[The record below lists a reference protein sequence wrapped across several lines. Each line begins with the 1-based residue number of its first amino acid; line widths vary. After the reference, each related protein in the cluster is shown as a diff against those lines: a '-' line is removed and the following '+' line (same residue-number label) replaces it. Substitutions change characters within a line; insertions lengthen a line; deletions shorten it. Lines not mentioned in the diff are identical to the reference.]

1 MRRLSL
7 STMLVALN
15 AGALLVAVALVAFV
29 AVRLLGRL
37 ADDQALARVAQ
48 AGAIARREVDNEHQ
62 AIETAAQLLAER
74 PTLRALLERDDR
86 SALTQFLSRFAQTG
100 QLDGVAVW
108 RDGELIAASDQRLPW
123 TALWGARAETT
134 LRLVVPGGDGQPL
147 VMGAWRPLPGA
158 STAAVVVAER
168 LDDTRAQQIG
178 NSIGVPVEI
187 IARTTPGTSTP
198 APLAQLRAQVLAT
211 NDVAT
216 ARVDQTNSY
225 VAAVPLHAPD
235 GTTVALLQT
244 SLPTD
249 DVQRG
254 VQRLAGTLVLLAAG
268 VSGIAAFGNFLFGRR
283 LARPLVRLTHAAAQ
297 IGGGDLQSP
306 IHHSASREIGTLA
319 VTLEDMRR
327 RLLQLT
333 ADLRHQQAEAQAILT
348 GINEGVFTVDRER
361 RIRYLN
367 KQAAALLNVDGDASL
382 GRFCGDVLHPQG
394 PDGIRPCE
402 TQCPIVHARFR
413 GGARATEHLLLGGQR
428 RTVVITSAP
437 VIDEQQV
444 QVLRDETDIEAMR
457 RVRDSVLANVS
468 HEFRTPLS
476 AQLASIEL
484 LLDQLPDLSVDQTG
498 DLVRALQRGT
508 LRLTQLIDNLLES
521 ARLEAGH
528 LAIRQRPVALDAV
541 VEDALELMR
550 PLFDQRAQ
558 QVVVDLPYPLPSVC
572 GDPPRLT
579 QVFVNL
585 FANANKFSPAHSTIQ
600 IGGTVSA
607 NSVTLWVEDEGPGLP
622 AGNGSALFGQFVRAH
637 ANEPEQGGVG
647 LGLWIVQSIVE
658 RHGGAVEA
666 RSIARGTRMCITLP
680 VDHTP

>member
-7 STMLVALN
+7 STLLVALN
-15 AGALLVAVALVAFV
+15 AGVLLVAVALVAFV

-62 AIETAAQLLAER
+62 AAETTAQLLAER
-74 PTLRALLERDDR
+74 PTLRTLLERNDR
-86 SALTQFLSRFAQTG
+86 QALTQFLAQFAQTS
-100 QLDGVAVW
+100 QLDGAAVW
-108 RDGELIAASDQRLPW
+108 RDGELIASSAERLPW
-123 TALWGARAETT
+123 AALWAARAEATP
-134 LRLVVPGGDGQPL
+134 RFIVSVGDGQPL
-147 VMGAWRPLPGA
+147 IMGAWRPLPSMA
-158 STAAVVVAER
+158 TTTVLVAQR
-168 LDDTRAQQIG
+168 LDAARAQQISD
-178 NSIGVPVEI
+178 SIGVPVEI
-187 IARTTPGTSTP
+187 IARATPGPGTS
-198 APLAQLRAQVLAT
+198 AALARLRAQTLAT
-211 NDVAT
+211 HEVAT
-216 ARVDQTNSY
+216 ARIDDTNSY
-225 VAAVPLHAPD
+225 MAVAPLQAPD

-254 VQRLAGTLVLLAAG
+254 VQRLTGTLVLLAAG
-268 VSGIAAFGNFLFGRR
+268 VSGIAALGNFLFGRR
-283 LARPLVRLTHAAAQ
+283 LARPLVRLTYAAAQ

-319 VTLEDMRR
+319 ATLEDMRR

-367 KQAAALLNVDGDASL
+367 GQAAALLNVDGDAAL

-394 PDGIRPCE
+394 PDGVRPCE
-402 TQCPIVHARFR
+402 THCPIVHARFR
-413 GGARATEHLLLGGQR
+413 GGARAMEHLLINGQR

-437 VIDEQQV
+437 TANEQQV
-444 QVLRDETDIEAMR
+444 QVLRDETDIEAVR

-484 LLDQLPDLSVDQTG
+484 LLDQLPDLTVDQTG
-498 DLVRALQRGT
+498 DLVRSLQRGT

-528 LAIRQRPVALDAV
+528 LTIRQRPVALDAI

-558 QVVVDLPYPLPSVC
+558 QVVVDLPYPLPSIC

-585 FANANKFSPAHSTIQ
+585 LANANKFSPAHSTIQ
-600 IGGTVSA
+600 IGGTVGA
-607 NSVTLWVEDEGPGLP
+607 ASVTLWVEDEGPGLP
-622 AGNGSALFGQFVRAH
+622 SGNGSTLFTQFVRAH

-658 RHGGAVEA
+658 RHGGTVDA
-666 RSIARGTRMCITLP
+666 RSIARGTRMCVTLP
-680 VDHTP
+680 VNKD

>member
-1 MRRLSL
+1 
-7 STMLVALN
+7 LVALN
-15 AGALLVAVALVAFV
+15 AGVLLLAVMLVAVV

-62 AIETAAQLLAER
+62 AVETAAELLAER
-74 PTLRALLERDDR
+74 PTLRALLQRSDR
-86 SALTQFLSRFAQTG
+86 AALTQFVAQFAQTSA
-100 QLDGVAVW
+100 LDGAAVW
-108 RDGELIAASDQRLPW
+108 RNGELIASSDERLPW
-123 TALWGARAETT
+123 AALWAARSQTT
-134 LRLVVPGGDGQPL
+134 PRLVVPADDVNP
-147 VMGAWRPLPGA
+147 VIMAAWQSLPNDA
-158 STAAVVVAER
+158 TAAVLVAQR
-168 LDDTRAQQIG
+168 LDATRTQQIG
-178 NSIGVPVEI
+178 DRIGAPVEI
-187 IARTTPGTSTP
+187 IARTAPQNGTI
-198 APLAQLRAQVLAT
+198 AALARLQTQALAT
-211 NDVAT
+211 GNVAT
-216 ARVDQTNSY
+216 ARIDAAHSY
-225 VAAVPLHAPD
+225 MAVAPLQAPD
-235 GTTVALLQT
+235 GTAVALLQT

-254 VQRLAGTLVLLAAG
+254 VQQLTGTLVLLAAA
-268 VSGIAAFGNFLFGRR
+268 VSGIAALGNFLFGRR
-283 LARPLVRLTHAAAQ
+283 LARPLVRLTRAAAQ
-297 IGGGDLQSP
+297 IGGGNLQSP
-306 IHHSASREIGTLA
+306 IQHSASHEIGTLA
-319 VTLEDMRR
+319 ATLEDMRR

-367 KQAAALLNVDGDASL
+367 KQAAALLNVDGDAVL

-394 PDGIRPCE
+394 PDGVRPCE
-402 TQCPIVHARFR
+402 THCPIVHARFR
-413 GGARATEHLLLGGQR
+413 GGARATEHLLITGQR

-437 VIDEQQV
+437 TIDEQQV
-444 QVLRDETDIEAMR
+444 QVLRDETDIEAVR
-457 RVRDSVLANVS
+457 RVRDTVLANVS

-484 LLDQLPDLSVDQTG
+484 LLDQLPDLTADQTG
-498 DLVRALQRGT
+498 DLVRSLQRGT

-521 ARLEAGH
+521 ARLEAGY
-528 LAIRQRPVALDAV
+528 LTIRQRPVALDAV

-558 QVVVDLPYPLPSVC
+558 QVAVDLPYPLPSVC

-585 FANANKFSPAHSTIQ
+585 LANANKFSPAHSTIQ
-600 IGGTVSA
+600 IGGTVGTS
-607 NSVTLWVEDEGPGLP
+607 SVTLWVEDEGPGLP
-622 AGNGSALFGQFVRAH
+622 GGNGPTLFGQFVRAH

-658 RHGGAVEA
+658 RHGGTVDA
-666 RSIARGTRMCITLP
+666 RSVARGTRMCVTLP
-680 VDHTP
+680 MEYT

>member
-7 STMLVALN
+7 STILAALN
-15 AGALLVAVALVAFV
+15 AGVLLVAVALVAFV
-29 AVRLLGRL
+29 AVRLLGQL

-48 AGAIARREVDNEHQ
+48 AGAMARREVHNEHQ
-62 AIETAAQLLAER
+62 AVETAAHLLAER
-74 PTLRALLERDDR
+74 PTLRTLLERDDR
-86 SALTQFLSRFAQTG
+86 PALTQFLRQFAQTG
-100 QLDGVAVW
+100 QLDGAAVW
-108 RDGELIAASDQRLPW
+108 RDGDLIASSDQQLPW
-123 TALWGARAETT
+123 AALWATRQENT
-134 LRLVVPGGDGQPL
+134 LHVIVSANDGQPVIMAAWQPQADDPTTIVL
-147 VMGAWRPLPGA
+147 V
-158 STAAVVVAER
+158 
-168 LDDTRAQQIG
+168 AQQLDATRVQEIG
-178 NSIGVPVEI
+178 DRIGAPI
-187 IARTTPGTSTP
+187 QITAPAARGTSFA
-198 APLAQLRAQVLAT
+198 APLAQLQAQALAT
-211 NDVAT
+211 DDVAT
-216 ARVDQTNSY
+216 ARIDEANSY
-225 VAAVPLHAPD
+225 VAVVPLQAPD
-235 GTTVALLQT
+235 GTRVALLQT

-249 DVQRG
+249 AVQRG
-254 VQRLAGTLVLLAAG
+254 VQRLTGTLVLLTAG
-268 VSGIAAFGNFLFGRR
+268 VSGVAALCNFLFGRR
-283 LARPLVRLTHAAAQ
+283 LARPLVRLTNAAAR
-297 IGGGDLQSP
+297 IGHGDLRSP
-306 IHHSASREIGTLA
+306 IHHSASQEIGTLA

-367 KQAAALLNVDGDASL
+367 KQAAALLGVDGDAAL
-382 GRFCGDVLHPQG
+382 GRFCGDVLHPQSG
-394 PDGIRPCE
+394 DGVRPCE

-413 GGARATEHLLLGGQR
+413 GGARATEHLLLAGQR

-437 VIDEQQV
+437 AANEQQV
-444 QVLRDETDIEAMR
+444 QVLRDETDIEAVR
-457 RVRDSVLANVS
+457 RVRDTVLANVS

-498 DLVRALQRGT
+498 DLVRSLQRGT

-528 LAIRQRPVALDAV
+528 LTIRQRAVALDAV
-541 VEDALELMR
+541 VEDALEMTR

-585 FANANKFSPAHSTIQ
+585 LANANKFAPANSTIG
-600 IGGTVSA
+600 IGGTVGSA
-607 NSVTLWVEDEGPGLP
+607 RVLLWVEDEGPGLASP
-622 AGNGSALFGQFVRAH
+622 NGAPLFGEFVRAH

-658 RHGGAVEA
+658 RHGGTVEA
-666 RSIARGTRMCITLP
+666 RSMATGTRMCVTLP
-680 VDHTP
+680 IEHP